1 MGINL
6 ESPAEVASQIT
17 DGRWLIVADT
27 ALPDPLASGHRS
39 LYWLEFAAAVG
50 ERKRYV
56 FFFTLACLPAALL
69 IAMLLP
75 NQYTAVTS
83 LLPPQQSRSM
93 AAAALGQFG
102 DLANLVGRDGIRS
115 PSALFVSL
123 LQSRSVA
130 DRLIARLDLARVYNT
145 KQASQTR
152 MQLAKRTAIENTKE
166 GVIVIQVRDRDPQR
180 AANLANAYVEEL
192 THLNQILAIGEAA
205 QRRVFFE
212 NQVQDARIKLQAA
225 EEQLSATQK
234 ATGVVQLDAQ
244 AKVYTAAAAQ
254 LRALIS
260 MKELQLDEMR
270 TYATTENPDV
280 VRTEHSI
287 TTLRRKLQDLE
298 TGSAAAE
305 PQITTARMASTGLE
319 YLRRVR
325 EVKYR
330 EAVFEMLAKQLEA
343 ARLDEAK
350 NAALIQVL
358 DRAEAPDR
366 KSGPNRALIT
376 LLGGLTGFGAGLLS
390 IAARQRLNHWGLDP
404 EICARLENIKRSLL
418 PVSKL
423 S

>member
-1 MGINL
+1 MEINL
-6 ESPAEVASQIT
+6 DSPADLASQIS

-27 ALPDPLASGHRS
+27 ASPDRLTSRHRS
-39 LYWLEFAAAVG
+39 LYWLEFVAAAG
-50 ERKRYV
+50 ERKKSV
-56 FFFTLACLPAALL
+56 VFFTLASLLIALA

-83 LLPPQQSRSM
+83 LLPPQQSHSM

-102 DLANLVGRDGIRS
+102 DLASLVGRDGLRN
-115 PSALFVSL
+115 PSAIFVSL
-123 LQSRSVA
+123 LQSRSLA
-130 DRLIARLDLARVYNT
+130 DRLIARLDLAKVYET
-145 KQASQTR
+145 KRASQTR
-152 MQLAKRTAIENTKE
+152 TQLEKRTAIESTKD

-180 AANLANAYVEEL
+180 AASLANAYVEEL
-192 THLNQILAIGEAA
+192 TRLNQSLAIGEAA

-212 NQVQDARIKLQAA
+212 NQVQEARTSLQAA
-225 EEQLSATQK
+225 EDQLSATQK

-244 AKVYTAAAAQ
+244 AKVYTAAAAE

-260 MKELQLDEMR
+260 MKELQLDEMH
-270 TYATTENPDV
+270 TFATAENPDV
-280 VRTEHSI
+280 VRAEHSI
-287 TTLRRKLQDLE
+287 ASLRRKLQELE
-298 TGSAAAE
+298 TGNASAQ

-358 DRAEAPDR
+358 DRAEVPDR
-366 KSGPNRALIT
+366 KSGPNRVLIT
-376 LLGGLTGFGAGLLS
+376 LLGGLAGFGAALISTAAQLGLDRWQS
-390 IAARQRLNHWGLDP
+390 DP
-404 EICARLENIKRSLL
+404 EIGLRLDQIKRSLL
-418 PVSKL
+418 TGVKFS
-423 S
+423 